1 MVEASVIDQEFEGE
15 LKRIK
20 NFFSSRKDTY
30 KLVKSALMIKIVN
43 KDTVDYKIKYDL
55 KNYSVR
61 ISQKQKDVFYLE
73 PNSASEHLELEKV
86 EFKCSNEQTRNKW
99 FLTIQ

>member
-20 NFFSSRKDTY
+20 SFFSSRKDTY

-73 PNSASEHLELEKV
+73 PNSASEHLELGKV

-99 FLTIQ
+99 FLAI

>member
-1 MVEASVIDQEFEGE
+1 MVEGSIIEQELEGE

-30 KLVKSALMIKIVN
+30 KLVKSVLMIKIVN
-43 KDTVDYKIKYDL
+43 KETVDYKIKYDL
-55 KNYSVR
+55 NNYSVR

-86 EFKCSNEQTRNKW
+86 EFKCLNEVTRNKW
-99 FLTIQ
+99 FLAIQ